1 MPCPQPREVTSTVAE
16 HETLAA
22 RDHVSTN
29 APGRTEGSRE
39 HTNLAVTSV
48 RDMRHD
54 DVQSRAHEPR
64 GHVLRGVRHSGRP
77 RPHDASHV
85 KSETT

>member
-1 MPCPQPREVTSTVAE
+1 MPCPQPCEVTSTVAE

-22 RDHVSTN
+22 RDHVSAN
-29 APGRTEGSRE
+29 APGRIEGSRG

-54 DVQSRAHEPR
+54 DVRVLTMRA
-64 GHVLRGVRHSGRP
+64 
-77 RPHDASHV
+77 
-85 KSETT
+85 T